1 MVSVL
6 RKLLTIIEVPL
17 LICFFIILI
26 GGFRMINL
34 ILAWISGFSIGIAI
48 TLLVEIWLKH
58 KSY

>member
-1 MVSVL
+1 MVSIL
-6 RKLLTIIEVPL
+6 GKILTIIEIPL
-17 LICFFIILI
+17 LICYFTMLI
-26 GGFRMINL
+26 GGFKMIQL